1 MMPEYSVYFF
11 SERHKS
17 YLVEI
22 SILWK
27 LRQQLLWGLGIC
39 QLLIISALALKI
51 SHVED
56 YFNER
61 VNVTEIR

>member
-1 MMPEYSVYFF
+1 M
-11 SERHKS
+11 
-17 YLVEI
+17 
-22 SILWK
+22 
-27 LRQQLLWGLGIC
+27 LWGLGIC